1 SFCSKKSENQD
12 IDLQTKLVK
21 TADMKEKG
29 ADPYD
34 LKQTGLPPGLFPKT
48 HNMFRLPNPS

>member
-1 SFCSKKSENQD
+1 M
-12 IDLQTKLVK
+12 KLVK

-34 LKQTGLPPGLFPKT
+34 IKQQDSKDMIDHDRIYFHIYT
-48 HNMFRLPNPS
+48 